1 MQSVADTFTRVADGY
16 DRLNRILSLGLDVL
30 WRRRALALLAGG
42 LSDGG
47 RAVLEVLDL
56 ATGTADFAI
65 AAARRFPEARVTGLD
80 LTPAMLEIGARK
92 VEAAGLARRIE
103 LTAGD
108 ATALPFA
115 DASFDAAL
123 CAFGFRNFPDIPA
136 SLSEAARILRNRG
149 QLVVLEFFR
158 PCSALLG
165 AFTSG
170 WLKAISALF
179 ARGRAADYAYLRA
192 SIAKTCS
199 AGEFGAIAL
208 DAGFE
213 LERKKFFFPA
223 CTCLV
228 LRKCGKIH
236 DRLGTR

>member
-30 WRRRALALLAGG
+30 WRRRALALLASGLPEGG
-42 LSDGG
+42 CGAQDI
-47 RAVLEVLDL
+47 LDL

-65 AAARRFPEARVTGLD
+65 AAARHFHEAHVTGLD

-92 VEAAGLARRIE
+92 VEAAGLAGRIG
-103 LTAGD
+103 LRVGD

-115 DASFDAAL
+115 DASFDVAL

-136 SLSEAARILRNRG
+136 SLSESARILRNGG

-158 PCSALLG
+158 PRSALLG

-170 WLKAISALF
+170 WLKIISALF
-179 ARGRAADYAYLRA
+179 ARSRAADYAYLRA
-192 SIAKTCS
+192 SIVKTCS
-199 AGEFGAIAL
+199 ASEFVAMARE
-208 DAGFE
+208 AG
-213 LERKKFFFPA
+213 LETVREKFFFPA
-223 CTCLV
+223 CTCVV
-228 LRKCGKIH
+228 LKKCGKIQGQ
-236 DRLGTR
+236 LGAQ

>member
-47 RAVLEVLDL
+47 RAVLDVLDL

-103 LTAGD
+103 LAAGD

-123 CAFGFRNFPDIPA
+123 CAFGFRNFPDKRKA
-136 SLSEAARILRNRG
+136 LAECRRILAPG
-149 QLVVLEFFR
+149 GKLVVLELFR
-158 PCSALLG
+158 PMSRLLG
-165 AFTSG
+165 G
-170 WLKAISALF
+170 IVRMWLAVVAAIF
-179 ARGRAADYAYLRA
+179 AGGSRREYAYLR
-192 SIAKTCS
+192 SS
-199 AGEFGAIAL
+199 VAGTVTANEFVRMAQ
-208 DAGFE
+208 DAGFAPIRSRF
-213 LERKKFFFPA
+213 LFPA
-223 CTCLV
+223 ATALAFS
-228 LRKCGKIH
+228 R
-236 DRLGTR
+236 

>member
-1 MQSVADTFTRVADGY
+1 MQPVADTFTRVADGY

-30 WRRRALALLAGG
+30 WRRRALALLAKGLAEGG
-42 LSDGG
+42 LASPDI
-47 RAVLEVLDL
+47 LDI

-65 AAARRFPEARVTGLD
+65 AAARIFPDAMVTGLD

-92 VEAAGLARRIE
+92 VAAAGLARRIV
-103 LTAGD
+103 LMTGD
-108 ATALPFA
+108 ATALPIA
-115 DASFDAAL
+115 DGSFGTAL

-136 SLSEAARILRNRG
+136 SLSEAARILRDGG

-158 PCSALLG
+158 PRTALLG
-165 AFTSG
+165 ALTSG
-170 WLKAISALF
+170 WLKAVSTLF

-199 AGEFGAIAL
+199 AVEFAAMAREAGLALAGE
-208 DAGFE
+208 
-213 LERKKFFFPA
+213 KFFFPA

-228 LRKCGKIH
+228 LRKCGKIRN
-236 DRLGTR
+236 RLGTR